1 LLYNREIMGVI
12 IEPENFEND
21 NTQAK
26 SEEEYYQS
34 LVKTY
39 QRLLNNYWST
49 IDVPP
54 HTENPK

>member
-1 LLYNREIMGVI
+1 MGVI

-39 QRLLNNYWST
+39 HTPVARLLVRQAHAQKSAEST
-49 IDVPP
+49 PYCVGR
-54 HTENPK
+54 